1 MKKRKRVKRS
11 KRKRL
16 TYVNYVLWVIIFVLI
31 IRLSYIMIFKQNEYS
46 AMALEQWTN
55 EVKIDARR
63 GKILDRN
70 NIELAVSANVYR
82 VDLDLNSLRAYIVK
96 KNSTVE
102 KVAKEIAEV
111 LEMNEKDVEKKIEL
125 KLPSGSAAGSTTLIR
140 RIEKLQAD
148 RVKNL
153 KISGVI
159 VSPDTKRYYPNN
171 NFLAQVLGNTNSDG
185 IGLNGV
191 ELEYNKELAGVP
203 GVRISELDGGKKDFA
218 YTSSRFTSPVN
229 GKDVVLT
236 VDEKIQ
242 YFAEK
247 VANKGMKE
255 HKPRSITVMVMNPNN
270 GEILAMANK
279 PDFDPNNPN
288 KGFEKFDGDTEAEK
302 IQQMWRNRA
311 VSDAFEPGSI
321 FKIITSAAAIEEGL
335 AGGNETYYCS
345 GVGSYGIKCWKPGG
359 HGTQT
364 FPQTLQ
370 NSCNVAFMDIGKKL
384 GKEKLHEYIEKF
396 GFGKKSGVDLPGES
410 PGIAKSIDTTSDMDL
425 ATISFGQTNTVNMTQ
440 FMTAMNAV
448 INGGTLIQPHIMKE
462 ISHEDN
468 DGVRIIDKIFKPN
481 KVENIISE
489 DTSKHLNGALETV
502 VQTGSAKETYIKGYS
517 IAGKTGTGEKV
528 NPKTGGYDKKE
539 GYFSSFVGFAPSD
552 NPQISVL
559 IALDNPE
566 NEYFGG
572 LVAAPLAHD
581 LFNDIFNYIDINN
594 YNLDK
599 EIKNNNVMMPD
610 IRGIKV
616 EKAKKIIEDLNLKV
630 TIEGSDSFVIDSDP
644 KPGYT
649 IKNGSKIILYTGSSS
664 NYNKDVI
671 VPDLEGYSK
680 EEAKVILDKLNLKYV
695 FEGQGTVIKQS
706 INEGE
711 VLKNGDTINV
721 TLGQKIKE

>member
-1 MKKRKRVKRS
+1 MKKLKRDKRN

-16 TYVNYVLWVIIFVLI
+16 TYVNYVLWMIIFVLV

-70 NIELAVSANVYR
+70 GIELAVSANVYR
-82 VDLDLNSLRAYIVK
+82 VDLDLNSLRAYIKK
-96 KNSTVE
+96 KNTTVE
-102 KVAKEIAEV
+102 KIAKEISEA
-111 LEMNEKDVEKKIEL
+111 LEIDEKDVVKKIEL

-148 RVKNL
+148 KAKNL

-191 ELEYNKELAGVP
+191 ELEYNKVLAGVP
-203 GVRISELDGGKKDFA
+203 GVRISELDGDKKDFA

-279 PDFDPNNPN
+279 PDFDPNKPN
-288 KGFEKFDGDTEAEK
+288 EGFEKFDGDTEGEK

-321 FKIITSAAAIEEGL
+321 FKIITSAAAIEEGV
-335 AGGNETYYCS
+335 AGDNETYYCS
-345 GVGSYGIKCWKPGG
+345 GVGSYGIKCWKSGG

-364 FPQTLQ
+364 FSQTLQ

-410 PGIAKSIDTTSDMDL
+410 PGIAKSVDTISDMDL

-462 ISHEDN
+462 ISHEDSE
-468 DGVRIIDKIFKPN
+468 GIRIIDKTFKPN
-481 KVENIISE
+481 KVENIISK
-489 DTSKHLNGALETV
+489 DTSKHLNEALETV
-502 VQTGSAKETYIKGYS
+502 VQTGSAKQTYIKGYS

-539 GYFSSFVGFAPSD
+539 GYFSSFVGFAPYD
-552 NPQISVL
+552 NPKISVL

-566 NEYFGG
+566 DEYFGG

-594 YNLDK
+594 YNLGK
-599 EIKNNNVMMPD
+599 ETKSNNVMIPD
-610 IRGIKV
+610 VRGMKV
-616 EKAKKIIEDLNLKV
+616 EKAKRIIEELNLKV
-630 TIEGSDSFVIDSDP
+630 TIEGSDSFIVDSDP

-649 IKNGSKIILYTGSSS
+649 IKTGSKITLYTGSSS

-680 EEAKVILDKLNLKYV
+680 EEAKMILDKLNLKSV
-695 FEGQGTVIKQS
+695 FEGQGIVIRQS

-711 VLKNGDTINV
+711 VLKNGDTISL
-721 TLGQKIKE
+721 TLG